1 MILELLKEN
10 KIKEAIELLQS
21 KAKEDVEKYAHE
33 FNNARDIRNTQV
45 GRRQNKRTKN
55 EEIAVTKIPIPF
67 QRKIV
72 RTASVFLFGS
82 PIQLVPNE
90 ENEASKAI
98 TYLWNDLRMDS
109 LLLNLCQTVKSE
121 TEATI
126 IFYEAKKED
135 QVIIKARLLTNQH
148 GKVYPY
154 FDSYGDMTAF
164 GWEFKTMENKKEIS
178 YLYLFTADNKY
189 VFKQESSD
197 WIIIHELSGK
207 NQFGKIPVV
216 YLSQKRPEW
225 WEVQELIDRYEMSF
239 SKFCDTNDY
248 FASPMYKAKGSV
260 TSMPEKDE
268 TGKMIKLDIVETP
281 DGKIINSDLDFLT
294 WDHAPEALKLEF
306 ELSKGLIYNLTDT
319 PDLSFDNVKGL
330 GNVSGIALKLL
341 FLSPVLKSYWDQGKY
356 KTAISRIIN
365 LMKSGLKNVL
375 NKNGNTLDDLQFD
388 VVFSSVL
395 PENIKEVVEILTE
408 ATAGKPIMSQ
418 QTAIA
423 NNPYVKN
430 GEEEVNKIKEE
441 SDQETLLNL
450 GESAI

>member
-21 KAKEDVEKYAHE
+21 KVKEGVEQYARE
-33 FNNARDIRNTQV
+33 FGNARDIRNTQV
-45 GRRQNKRTKN
+45 GRRLNKRTKN

-82 PIQLVPNE
+82 PISFLPNE
-90 ENEASKAI
+90 ESEASKAI
-98 TYLWNDLRMDS
+98 TDLWNDLRMNS
-109 LLLNLCQTVKSE
+109 LLLNFCQTVKSE

-135 QVIIKARLLTNQH
+135 KVIIKARLLTNQH

-164 GWEFKTMENKKEIS
+164 GWEFKATENKKEVS

-189 VFKQESSD
+189 VFKQESKD
-197 WIIIHELSGK
+197 WTIQPELSG
-207 NQFGKIPVV
+207 NNSFGKIPVV
-216 YLSQKRPEW
+216 YLSQKQPEW
-225 WEVQELIDRYEMSF
+225 WEVQDLIDRYEMSF

-330 GNVSGIALKLL
+330 GNISGVALKLL
-341 FLSPVLKSYWDQGKY
+341 FLAPILKSYWDRGEYQ
-356 KTAISRIIN
+356 TAISRLINII
-365 LMKSGLKNVL
+365 KAGLKNIL
-375 NKNGNTLDDLQFD
+375 NKGSSNLDDLRFD
-388 VVFSSVL
+388 IGFTSVL
-395 PENIKEVVEILTE
+395 PENIKEIIEILSE

-418 QTAIA
+418 QTAMK
-423 NNPYVKN
+423 NNPYIDDS
-430 GEEEVNKIKEE
+430 EEEITRIRQEQEQE
-441 SDQETLLNL
+441 SILNL
-450 GESAI
+450 GESVV

>member
-1 MILELLKEN
+1 M
-10 KIKEAIELLQS
+10 
-21 KAKEDVEKYAHE
+21 
-33 FNNARDIRNTQV
+33 
-45 GRRQNKRTKN
+45 
-55 EEIAVTKIPIPF
+55 
-67 QRKIV
+67 
-72 RTASVFLFGS
+72 RTASVFLFGN

-109 LLLNLCQTVKSE
+109 LLLNFCQTVKSE

-164 GWEFKTMENKKEIS
+164 GWEFKTMENKKEIL

-207 NQFGKIPVV
+207 NQFKKIPVV

-450 GESAI
+450 GESAV